1 MMISDLDWGRVRSK
15 NNLFY
20 FSFSASVSVLSHETN
35 IGWKAIGCSLLCH
48 VLSSFNLVFCF
59 YRFSTKWTTAMCR
72 TSRFFL
78 SPPHRSRQRT
88 SLAQLICFE
97 VENHFSF
104 SIHSILVQY
113 FSESKKKIKNKI
125 DPMSLEGKF
134 WPYRENEHN
143 SLPQQFKVEFLM
155 NLVKK
160 KVGKI
165 SISINFVIK
174 FWILINF
181 STAEIFIRI
190 SIRKAPV
197 HLSMGEWK
205 SKILFLHATR
215 RGCLSLRRR

>member
-15 NNLFY
+15 NNLFH

-72 TSRFFL
+72 TSRFSL
-78 SPPHRSRQRT
+78 SPLTAVDSRQRT

-113 FSESKKKIKNKI
+113 FSESKKKSKIKLIPCHLKANFDLIAKTNTI
-125 DPMSLEGKF
+125 LSRSSSKLNFWWIWWKKKLGKF
-134 WPYRENEHN
+134 
-143 SLPQQFKVEFLM
+143 QFQ
-155 NLVKK
+155 
-160 KVGKI
+160 
-165 SISINFVIK
+165 
-174 FWILINF
+174 
-181 STAEIFIRI
+181 
-190 SIRKAPV
+190 
-197 HLSMGEWK
+197 
-205 SKILFLHATR
+205 
-215 RGCLSLRRR
+215 